1 MDSIIEDIQDDKD
14 RKFELINEGYKFE
27 SLVNYPNNKKLVKQE
42 VEIDKNLNIK
52 KASILDKDGK
62 LMMKMTFD
70 KIEINKGFD
79 KNYFDLNN
87 LLNNSTKKEE
97 TPKQDNTSSTETNT
111 NQPKTTEEDTE
122 KENTKTETKQTTTIE
137 DIIYPMYLPDN
148 TYLTSQEKVET
159 ESGERLILT
168 FEGDNP
174 FILVEETIHPSDT
187 SLIIPTSGNLEFLSD
202 VIGVVNDNSISWD
215 SNGIEY
221 YVISKTMETSELIE
235 IARSI
240 SVLPVSK

>member
-52 KASILDKDGK
+52 KASILDKEGK

-70 KIEINKGFD
+70 KI
-79 KNYFDLNN
+79 NN

>member
-1 MDSIIEDIQDDKD
+1 M
-14 RKFELINEGYKFE
+14 
-27 SLVNYPNNKKLVKQE
+27 VNYPNNKKLVKQE

-52 KASILDKDGK
+52 NVSILDKDGK
-62 LMMKMTFD
+62 VMMKMTFD
-70 KIEINKGFD
+70 KIDLNKGFD
-79 KNYFDLNN
+79 KDYFDLNK
-87 LLNNSTKKEE
+87 LLNNNTKEEEKKE
-97 TPKQDNTSSTETNT
+97 NTSSPETNTSQTETNI
-111 NQPKTTEEDTE
+111 EDTE
-122 KENTKTETKQTTTIE
+122 KEKTNTETKQTTTIE
-137 DIIYPMYLPDN
+137 DIIYPMYLPKN

-174 FILVEETIHPSDT
+174 FVLVEETIHPSDT
-187 SLIIPTSGNLEFLSD
+187 GLIIPTSGNLEFLSD
-202 VIGVVNDNSISWD
+202 VIGIVNDNSISWD
-215 SNGIEY
+215 SNGIGY

>member
-1 MDSIIEDIQDDKD
+1 M
-14 RKFELINEGYKFE
+14 
-27 SLVNYPNNKKLVKQE
+27 VNYPNNKKLVKQE

-52 KASILDKDGK
+52 NVSILDKDGK
-62 LMMKMTFD
+62 VMMKMTFD
-70 KIEINKGFD
+70 KIDLNKGFD
-79 KNYFDLNN
+79 KDYFDLNK
-87 LLNNSTKKEE
+87 LLNNNTKEEEKKE
-97 TPKQDNTSSTETNT
+97 NTSSPETNTSQTETNV
-111 NQPKTTEEDTE
+111 EDTE
-122 KENTKTETKQTTTIE
+122 KEKTNTETKQTTTIE
-137 DIIYPMYLPDN
+137 DIIYPMYLPKN

-174 FILVEETIHPSDT
+174 FVLVEETIHPSDT
-187 SLIIPTSGNLEFLSD
+187 GLIIPTSGNLEFLSD
-202 VIGVVNDNSISWD
+202 VIGIVNDNSISWD
-215 SNGIEY
+215 SNGIGY